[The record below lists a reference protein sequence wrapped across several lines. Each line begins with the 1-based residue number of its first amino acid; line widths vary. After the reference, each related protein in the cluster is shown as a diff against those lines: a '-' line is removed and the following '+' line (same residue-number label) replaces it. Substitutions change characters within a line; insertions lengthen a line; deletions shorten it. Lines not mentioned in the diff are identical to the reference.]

1 MTDVSAANGA
11 AQQGFRP
18 ASRRRNR
25 IAGGVALAAIAIGG
39 NLLLYGSLDDTEPVV
54 QVVRDV
60 PAGSQLTGDML
71 RTVDVAVDATVNVI
85 GGDELDS
92 LIGSYAK
99 VRLVSGALVTG
110 ESLQAT
116 PLVSSGSS
124 VVAVQVA
131 DGTLPIGLR
140 ERSPVQLV
148 IPANA
153 NPGSP
158 DATAPSSIIGR
169 VVGLPIDTSSALG
182 TQSLSVEVAAGDA
195 IALAAADDVRVVLI
209 EPDED
214 PAATVGSSA
223 SDLVGDPPPDT
234 ARSTDVEGSTDV
246 GDEPGEGTP

>member
-1 MTDVSAANGA
+1 MSGPGA
-11 AQQGFRP
+11 TTGRTGQGFQP
-18 ASRRRNR
+18 TSRRRNR
-25 IAGGVALAAIAIGG
+25 IAAGVALAAIAIGG
-39 NLLLYGSLDDTEPVV
+39 NLLLYSSLDDSEPVI

-85 GGDELDS
+85 GGDQLDS

-99 VRLVSGALVTG
+99 VRLVSGALVTA

-124 VVAVQVA
+124 VVAIQVA

-148 IPANA
+148 IPASG

-158 DATAPSSIIGR
+158 DAAAPSSIVGR

-182 TQSLSVEVAAGDA
+182 RQSLSVEVAADDA

-214 PAATVGSSA
+214 PAATA
-223 SDLVGDPPPDT
+223 GD
-234 ARSTDVEGSTDV
+234 TDANGRT
-246 GDEPGEGTP
+246 GEGEP